1 MCCVCLICLL
11 AIAGAKI
18 PIGQSTDTGEMN
30 APSVSAIAMR
40 KINDI
45 PASATSAMD
54 VADVP
59 TQSFGEMSAEE
70 LQDLLLYPGGM
81 PFGIK
86 FYSQGIQRL

>member
-1 MCCVCLICLL
+1 MRKRTVWKRVCCVCLICLL

-30 APSVSAIAMR
+30 A
-40 KINDI
+40 
-45 PASATSAMD
+45 
-54 VADVP
+54 
-59 TQSFGEMSAEE
+59 EE

-86 FYSQGIQRL
+86 FYTEGVTVVGICEVETSSG